1 MNDEHPN
8 RSLTAA
14 RRNDLSDYSVPI
26 LLKVCRR
33 HTRFVVQEVLL
44 YFVYKLIGR
53 WWKAHRSL
61 LSEAG
66 FKLPQAAGIKSAGG
80 ER

>member
-1 MNDEHPN
+1 MTEIAKIDQKTIRLYFQEGQ
-8 RSLTAA
+8 
-14 RRNDLSDYSVPI
+14 
-26 LLKVCRR
+26 
-33 HTRFVVQEVLL
+33 VQEALH

-53 WWKAHRSL
+53 WWQAHRSL